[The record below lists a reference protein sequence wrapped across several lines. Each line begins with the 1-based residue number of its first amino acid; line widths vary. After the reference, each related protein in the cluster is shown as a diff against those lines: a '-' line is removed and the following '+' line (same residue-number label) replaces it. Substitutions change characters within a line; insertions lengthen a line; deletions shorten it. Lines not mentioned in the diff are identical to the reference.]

1 MYCINFAL
9 FPCRHLIEVQHIVR
23 VLVDWLAPQ
32 VHKTKKGARIL
43 IRHGYSVKSFAMQW
57 TFVMPIGV
65 SENNDTVK
73 TALHP
78 YHTVMSN
85 SMINLITI
93 HIVISVTIR
102 SRLHSSQGQ
111 LTSVYSEVLT
121 FLSCH
126 GKWLAQSVTV
136 VFLSLLLILAGDV
149 EVNPGPGKGKEKA
162 ASS

>member
-1 MYCINFAL
+1 MLA
-9 FPCRHLIEVQHIVR
+9 
-23 VLVDWLAPQ
+23 DWLVPQ
-32 VHKTKKGARIL
+32 VQKTKKGARVL
-43 IRHGYSVKSFAMQW
+43 MRHDYSVKSFTMQW
-57 TFVMPIGV
+57 TFAVPIGV
-65 SENNDTVK
+65 SEYSDTVE

-78 YHTVMSN
+78 YHTVMHN
-85 SMINLITI
+85 SMISLITI
-93 HIVISVTIR
+93 IIVISVTIR

-111 LTSVYSEVLT
+111 LASLYSEVLT